1 MDINEILAEVE
12 SEFEVEV
19 DETEVDEVEETDLPE
34 EDTEPELDE
43 EEEESDEES
52 ETEEEEEPTKEEN
65 AFARMRKE
73 NDNLFKQNQELSRY
87 EQLIAKIAETSGK
100 STEEVVEFYENKL
113 LEEQAEAQGTTPEY
127 LQLQSRLEQLET
139 QREKESFNT
148 RMGSAVESLGLQAD
162 EVQDFFKQCNEANI
176 DLMQVADIQSV
187 YKGFNFDKVLESE
200 LQKRLDSKKKRM
212 ETTGIPHG
220 GIETDTSYNVD
231 ADVEDALKRFNVL

>member
-1 MDINEILAEVE
+1 MDINEILEEVQA
-12 SEFEVEV
+12 EFEVEV

-34 EDTEPELDE
+34 EDTEPEQETEVE
-43 EEEESDEES
+43 EEEE
-52 ETEEEEEPTKEEN
+52 TEEEPTKEEN
-65 AFARMRKE
+65 AFKRMRQE
-73 NDNLFKQNQELSRY
+73 NDNLFKRTQELSRY
-87 EQLIAKIAETSGK
+87 EQLIEKIAETSGK

-113 LEEQAEAQGTTPEY
+113 LEEQAEAQGTTPEF

-148 RMGSAVESLGLQAD
+148 RMGTAVENLGLGAY

-176 DLMQVADIQSV
+176 DLMQVADIQAV

-200 LQKRLDSKKKRM
+200 LQKRLDTKKKRM